1 MDNFSGALDKGGGLL
16 FGRLPERGHRVYT
29 QKDCCSQELSHLLY
43 APDIRSVNPT
53 FFITGIQI
61 WHAGYSGIDKVGYS
75 GINKVGYSGINKVGY
90 SGINKVGY
98 SGIDK
103 VGYSGIDMAVNSG
116 IDKVGYPANTAA
128 RTSQRSQKSLLQYTK
143 KRKFCQ
149 L

>member
-75 GINKVGYSGINKVGY
+75 GINKVGYSGI
-90 SGINKVGY
+90 
-98 SGIDK
+98 
-103 VGYSGIDMAVNSG
+103 DMAVNSG